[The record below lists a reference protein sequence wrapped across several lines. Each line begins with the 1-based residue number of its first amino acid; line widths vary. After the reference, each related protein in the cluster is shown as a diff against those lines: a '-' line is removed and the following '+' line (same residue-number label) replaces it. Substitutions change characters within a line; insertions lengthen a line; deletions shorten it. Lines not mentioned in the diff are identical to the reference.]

1 MKRITLGIIMIICT
15 AITSYVVFIWQPNEN
30 NISEKNAKVYSEDDI
45 AMETIGESV
54 PVESISIFKVD
65 KRSINESIKKEEK
78 KVIDN
83 IVNKV
88 STIDLGRIDNFLNKD
103 NKEDGVRESL
113 ELLKKRLSNSDYK
126 TIESILDEYIDFD
139 VIGTKI

>member
-15 AITSYVVFIWQPNEN
+15 AITSYAVFIWKPNGN

-54 PVESISIFKVD
+54 PVESTSIFKVD

-83 IVNKV
+83 ILNKV
-88 STIDLGRIDNFLNKD
+88 STIDLGRIDNLLNKD

-126 TIESILDEYIDFD
+126 TIESILEEYIDFD